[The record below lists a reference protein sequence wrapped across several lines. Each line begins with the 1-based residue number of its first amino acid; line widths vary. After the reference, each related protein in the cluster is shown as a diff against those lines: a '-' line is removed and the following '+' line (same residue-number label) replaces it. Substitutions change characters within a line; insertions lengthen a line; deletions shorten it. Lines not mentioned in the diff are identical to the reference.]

1 MTKEL
6 LMESVAERS
15 VLQMATSS
23 LETLSALIG
32 LTALGVR
39 PRPAPAPAQPTY
51 TLNEVS
57 EHCWADDCWLVL
69 YDRVYDVT
77 RFLSLHPAGSDIML
91 ESAGRDATSAFHGV
105 GHSKEALDMLKEY
118 QIGVLVPEE
127 CMWDSAK

>member
-6 LMESVAERS
+6 CEAVAERS

-23 LETLSALIG
+23 LETLSALLG
-32 LTALGVR
+32 LTGLLQETR
-39 PRPAPAPAQPTY
+39 PRPPALPAF
-51 TLNEVS
+51 TLDQVS

-105 GHSKEALDMLKEY
+105 GHSQEALDMMKEY
-118 QIGVLVPEE
+118 QIGVLVPEQ
-127 CMWDSAK
+127 CMWGALSK